1 MNEMLTK
8 IKKALAHGTR
18 NESGQAA
25 LAAALILLVVGSL
38 VIPSLLGLTYAGL
51 TKGKAHESKL
61 QEFYAADSGVE
72 DALWQIK
79 NDQLETLFPD
89 YAPYAYSDYDPS
101 YKWEYGLAK
110 DINDK
115 SVNVTIENVWI
126 PQISPT
132 PSPSK
137 ARSIIE
143 DGKLVIVGTVKG
155 ASEYQ
160 IKIIYYYEDDDP
172 GGANLEV
179 ETIGIWLPPGYNYVA
194 GSSNLEADPLEPY
207 YCVPEVVPYKSGQ
220 AVVCDFSPAVQFK
233 ELPPTDATGYPP
245 VKKITFQ
252 FTSSPDRSPEAATS
266 WVETSGVGDIS
277 FTWDADSEVY
287 EINSVATDPATGH
300 ELSVEAYTSKTEL
313 RKLSSA
319 IAGEYRAIGNSLMV
333 DKYHPH
339 DERDTL
345 LDESSAEVD
354 DIPSSA
360 RVDAAYL
367 YWSAWVEGTGEEIL
381 LGDTCSDF
389 RNWTN
394 GGDWQIYQG
403 GPYGGSFDGHHQT
416 DPDWRRILTMKSD
429 AAPDLSG
436 YSEGEVTVSWHQ
448 WEYGWLESD
457 DCLQYSFSGDDGNT
471 WGGWNNAFCDDIG
484 SSPEQFGPVVIPQ
497 EYLTNE
503 FRMRF
508 KIEGFSGTG
517 EWCDIDNIAISAST
531 EMILADTSAIFKI
544 NGQQVYLDEEGEPQ
558 QGTQEIT
565 ADEYQ
570 YFANEDSYGNPNGFS
585 YACFK
590 DVTKLV
596 KEYSDKGD
604 GDNPTGNGEYTVGE
618 VYGDTDNMWS
628 YAAWSLI
635 IIYSS
640 PETKGHQ
647 LYLYDDFAYAHEYS
661 NVDFD
666 DDGEPGGSISGFLV
680 PEPVAGEVNA
690 AKLTCFIGEGDEQ
703 YNYDYLKFNGTA
715 LSDGQSTTNVWNS
728 WSYGLSEDGIDIDT
742 FYVTWDSGLL
752 EPADTSAQID
762 LPTQTD
768 SWNLVYIIIAFRSD
782 VTTGGT
788 ISYLLIG

>member
-8 IKKALAHGTR
+8 IRKALAHGTR

-25 LAAALILLVVGSL
+25 LATALILLVVGSL

-51 TKGKAHESKL
+51 KTGQAHESKL
-61 QEFYAADSGVE
+61 QEFYAADAGVE
-72 DALWQIK
+72 DGLWQIK

-110 DINDK
+110 NINGK
-115 SVNVTIENVWI
+115 GVNVTIENVWV

-132 PSPSK
+132 PSPSE

-143 DGKLVIVGTVKG
+143 GGKLVTVGTVKG
-155 ASEYQ
+155 ALEYQ
-160 IKIIYYYEDDDP
+160 IKLIYYYEDDDP
-172 GGANLEV
+172 SGANLEV
-179 ETIGIWLPPGYNYVA
+179 ETIGIWLPPGYDYVA
-194 GSSNLEADPLEPY
+194 GSSNLEAAPLEPY
-207 YCVPEVVPYKSGQ
+207 YCVPTTEPYKSGQ
-220 AVVCDFSPAVQFK
+220 AVVWDFNSPFPK
-233 ELPPTDATGYPP
+233 LKDFPELGAMGYPM
-245 VKKITFQ
+245 VRSVTFQ
-252 FTSSPDRSPEAATS
+252 FASPPDRSPEAATS
-266 WVETSGVGDIS
+266 WIETSGVGDIS
-277 FTWDADSEVY
+277 FTWDADSKVY
-287 EINSVATDPATGH
+287 EINSVATDPVTGH
-300 ELSVEAYTSKTEL
+300 ELSAEAYTSKTEL
-313 RKLSSA
+313 RKLNSA

-333 DKYHPH
+333 DNYSPH

-367 YWSAWVEGTGEEIL
+367 YWSAWLESSGQTL
-381 LGDTCSDF
+381 FLDNCSSMAKWSKSGNDWVPDSGRF
-389 RNWTN
+389 R
-394 GGDWQIYQG
+394 
-403 GPYGGSFDGHHQT
+403 GHHVGGEQ
-416 DPDWRRILTMKSD
+416 DKYLTMVQ
-429 AAPDLSG
+429 ALDLSSYAAG
-436 YSEGEVTVSWHQ
+436 TVTVSWDQ
-448 WEYGWLESD
+448 SIYYYPYVDPTDG
-457 DCLQYSFSGDDGNT
+457 LQFEFSADGGST
-471 WGGWNNAFCDDIG
+471 WGGLIPAFYGNNPDPSF
-484 SSPEQFGPVVIPQ
+484 SYVIPA
-497 EYLTNE
+497 EYLSNS
-503 FRMRF
+503 FKMRF
-508 KIEGFSGTG
+508 HLDGFSGSY
-517 EWCDIDNIAISAST
+517 EYVYIDNIVISAQT
-531 EMILADTSAIFKI
+531 GTIADNSVRFEI

-570 YFANEDSYGNPNGFS
+570 YFANQDSQGNPNGFS

-604 GDNPTGNGEYTVGE
+604 GDNPTGNGEYIVGE
-618 VYGDTDNMWS
+618 VRGDTDNMWS

-635 IIYSS
+635 IVYSS

-680 PEPVAGEVNA
+680 PEPIAGEVNA
-690 AKLTCFIGEGDEQ
+690 ARLTCFIGEGDEQ

-752 EPADTSAQID
+752 EPGDTSAQID

-788 ISYLLIG
+788 FSYLLTG